1 VNVDRARQLLL
12 LICTTML
19 AAAIVVGQSGP
30 AAAAKGSSPTVSLAS
45 YDGWCDDEEDIEDPD
60 CYEDTGEDEDWNPD
74 ENPDVADP
82 EAEPPP
88 PPPPPIQ
95 WPAPPKGAYA
105 RIKQGSRKAIAPKRA
120 PPPVKAMIRAA
131 NRLVRKPYKWGGGHG
146 RWNDRGYDC
155 SGAVSY
161 ILHAGGQL
169 DWPLTSGGL
178 AKWGKRGAGNWVRVY
193 ANKNHV
199 FIVIAGLRFDTTPW
213 GARFGKGP
221 RWRDTVRP
229 TGGFKLRH
237 PAGL

>member
-1 VNVDRARQLLL
+1 MDVARKLLTL
-12 LICTTML
+12 FC
-19 AAAIVVGQSGP
+19 AAVLTAAVAVGQSTS
-30 AAAAKGSSPTVSLAS
+30 AEAAKSTSPVLSAAS
-45 YDGWCDDEEDIEDPD
+45 VDGWCDDEEDLEDPD
-60 CYEDTGEDEDWNPD
+60 CFEDTGEDEDWNTD
-74 ENPDVADP
+74 EDTDQETTDP
-82 EAEPPP
+82 VPTPPV
-88 PPPPPIQ
+88 Q

-105 RIKQGSRKAIAPKRA
+105 RIKKGSRKAVAPRSA
-120 PPPVKAMIRAA
+120 PAPVKAMIRAA
-131 NRLVRKPYKWGGGHG
+131 NRLVRKPYKWGGGHA

-161 ILHAGGQL
+161 VLRAGGYL
-169 DWPLTSGGL
+169 SWPLTSGGL

-193 ANKNHV
+193 AHKTHV

-229 TGGFKLRH
+229 TKGFKLRH